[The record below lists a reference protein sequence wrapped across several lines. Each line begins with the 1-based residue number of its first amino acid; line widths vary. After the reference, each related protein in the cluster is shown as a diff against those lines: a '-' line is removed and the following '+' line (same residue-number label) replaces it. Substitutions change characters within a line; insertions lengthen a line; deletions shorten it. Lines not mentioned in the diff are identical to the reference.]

1 MKVYGPYIRKKDG
14 RKHVVIYDPT
24 ATPKRTTVSYP
35 KYLMEQHLGRKL
47 TDDETVDHID
57 EDYTNDAISN
67 LRIIPRADNAKR
79 SSPKMILVDGQ
90 CAMCGV
96 TFTLTRAQM
105 KLERQGRKCA
115 GPFCSRQCRGRYGKS
130 VQMGG
135 QVLDRADIAIE
146 YEKESGVDL
155 SEAQK
160 KQFGL
165 I

>member
-1 MKVYGPYIRKKDG
+1 MKVYGPYIRKKDS

-79 SSPKMILVDGQ
+79 SAPKMILVDGQ

-115 GPFCSRQCRGRYGKS
+115 GPFCGKVCQGKYSRS
-130 VQMGG
+130 VQLSD
-135 QVLDRADIAIE
+135 QVLGRADITIE
-146 YEKESGVDL
+146 YEKESGGEL
-155 SEAQK
+155 SEKQK
-160 KQFGL
+160 KQFRL
-165 I
+165 

>member
-79 SSPKMILVDGQ
+79 SAPKMILVDGQ
-90 CAMCGV
+90 CAMCGSDIHSYSSANEV
-96 TFTLTRAQM
+96 RTAGQKMRWAVLFKTVSWSVRKECTD
-105 KLERQGRKCA
+105 GRPSA
-115 GPFCSRQCRGRYGKS
+115 
-130 VQMGG
+130 
-135 QVLDRADIAIE
+135 
-146 YEKESGVDL
+146 
-155 SEAQK
+155 
-160 KQFGL
+160 
-165 I
+165 